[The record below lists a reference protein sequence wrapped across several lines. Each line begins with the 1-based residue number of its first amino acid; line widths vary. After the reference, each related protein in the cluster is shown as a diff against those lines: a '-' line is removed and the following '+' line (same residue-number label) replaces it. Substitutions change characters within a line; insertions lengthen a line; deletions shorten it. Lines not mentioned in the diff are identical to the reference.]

1 MYKVERQK
9 KILEYVLEK
18 KKASVAELSETFG
31 VSRVTIRMD
40 IDELDGLG
48 MLEKVHGGVISKEIG
63 NLSEIPYEIKSA
75 KCLEK
80 KISIAKIAS
89 QFVNPH
95 DVIILDAGSTVFQML
110 KFLPD
115 NITVLTVDIMI
126 AAEIAKMKRN
136 IRVFLTGGELNCEV
150 YAIEGID
157 AVRFFENI
165 RVDKTFIGCDGLD
178 FQYGITDRSPDY
190 AAVKK
195 AMINAA
201 ADVTV
206 LTDSSKFTMRIG
218 SKVCGLSGIN
228 TLITDDLTDEQMQI
242 CRDCNVNVILA
253 KT

>member
-9 KILEYVLEK
+9 KILEYVLER

-31 VSRVTIRMD
+31 VSKVTIRMD

-75 KCLEK
+75 QYLEK
-80 KISIAKIAS
+80 KVAIAQIAS

-126 AAEIAKMKRN
+126 AAEIAKTKRN
-136 IRVFLTGGELNCEV
+136 IRVFLAGGELNCEV
-150 YAIEGID
+150 YTIEGID
-157 AVRFFENI
+157 AVRFFESI
-165 RVDKTFIGCDGLD
+165 RVDKAFIGCDGLD
-178 FQYGITDRSPDY
+178 FQYGITDRTPDF

-201 ADVTV
+201 TEVTV
-206 LTDSSKFTMRIG
+206 LTDSSKFAVRIG
-218 SKVCGLSGIN
+218 SKVCDLSRVD
-228 TLITDDLTDEQMQI
+228 TLITDEITDEQMQI
-242 CRDCNVNVILA
+242 CRNRNVNVIVA